1 MSSFVRKGAFGA
13 SPADLG
19 TRAGLHSQTL
29 ISTGLADFDRILGG
43 GLPLGAVL
51 VLLEDAYSPHGS
63 TLLRYFA
70 AEGVVCGHRVH
81 WAGAT
86 MPEPKSLPSLA
97 KSRSQS
103 QQDDQE
109 PGNQEDPKL
118 RIAWQYRRY
127 IKRQHDVADQQ
138 GPSHVPPSRR
148 RGSPD
153 VPSSAADMTS
163 ASSNIS
169 RGVGSAGGQTTTKPT
184 SSSGMRDWSHQFDLT
199 RPVDECHLQNDHLTC
214 QGYRGSDAL
223 DRLVEGVQEFTGTL
237 EQPAQS
243 LNTKPNISRGPH
255 SIGRLAIEGLACA
268 SWQLGMDSQHAMD
281 DALRAV
287 LQIKALVRAA
297 KCAACI
303 SIPAGVLQDSA
314 LVRLQHMCDAVV
326 VLEAFREDSGIA
338 RLLSDANSCCGLLRV
353 RRLPALNT
361 LSRPLPSAELYLLRH
376 RRRRLAI
383 EQLQVDPDAE
393 AAEAE
398 RASGKSSAA
407 GLLCAGPP
415 AAANILDF

>member
-29 ISTGLADFDRILGG
+29 ISTGLADLDRILGG
-43 GLPLGAVL
+43 GLPLGAIL
-51 VLLEDAYSPHGS
+51 VLFEDAYSPHGS

-81 WAGAT
+81 WAGAAV
-86 MPEPKSLPSLA
+86 PEPKSLPSLA
-97 KSRSQS
+97 KSRSHS

-109 PGNQEDPKL
+109 PGKQEDPKL

-127 IKRQHDVADQQ
+127 IKRQHDASDQQ
-138 GPSHVPPSRR
+138 GPPPTTPLRR
-148 RGSPD
+148 RGVPD
-153 VPSSAADMTS
+153 VPSNAADVTS
-163 ASSNIS
+163 PSTSTS
-169 RGVGSAGGQTTTKPT
+169 MGVSAGGQTTMKPK

-199 RPVDECHLQNDHLTC
+199 RPMDESHLQTNLLTC

-223 DRLVEGVQEFTGTL
+223 GRLVAGVQAFTGTL
-237 EQPAQS
+237 EKPAQP
-243 LNTKPNISRGPH
+243 LNTKPNMSRGPE
-255 SIGRLAIEGLACA
+255 SIGRVAIEGLGCT

-281 DALRAV
+281 DVLRTV

-314 LVRLQHMCDAVV
+314 LVRLQYMCDAVI

-338 RLLSDANSCCGLLRV
+338 RLVSDASSCCGLLRV

-361 LSRPLPSAELYLLRH
+361 LSRPLPSSELYLLRH

-398 RASGKSSAA
+398 HASGKSSAA
-407 GLLCAGPP
+407 GLLCSGPP
-415 AAANILDF
+415 AAAKILDF